1 MKESQMAKTK
11 LKTKAVTK
19 AKRKKKKV
27 RSVCGVVIPYRG
39 IAGTGANRHP
49 ILMADPCCREGMS
62 IFFNGFN
69 KVAEPTKGHMQGFA
83 NILTSSKA
91 ELLEYCVMVWGLKL
105 EERSD
110 IVKQMQQRFRMEV
123 SALESQSK

>member
-1 MKESQMAKTK
+1 MAKAKTK
-11 LKTKAVTK
+11 TRARAK
-19 AKRKKKKV
+19 AKKKTKV
-27 RSVCGVVIPYRG
+27 RSVCGVVVPYRVT
-39 IAGTGANRHP
+39 AGAGANRHTV
-49 ILMADPCCREGMS
+49 LMADPCCREGMS

-83 NILTSSKA
+83 NVLNSSKA

-105 EERSD
+105 AERSD
-110 IVKQMQQRFRMEV
+110 LVKQVQERFRMEV